1 MQQFFSSTFIIL
13 TRRRMRIPLKQL
25 LAVPLLCFLLA
36 ATPAFAKTGTLV
48 VAFGT
53 TVESARPAID
63 DIVNVYKQ
71 RGDDPVLLAF
81 TSDIIRAKLAEEGKL
96 VLSVHAALSK
106 MAELGVTDLRVQ
118 TLHISPGEEYQ
129 QFERMAVKFIA
140 RHPETFQSMKVGYP
154 LLLSEK
160 DLDDVIKVVLA
171 SLPKRKPHDAVILM
185 GHGNKRGP
193 GDLNM
198 LAIAEAFHKADPH
211 VWLAT
216 VEGSLT
222 FDKVLPKVKASGAK
236 RVWLRPFMVVAG
248 DHAHNDMAGP
258 EKDSWASRIKA
269 MGMEPLPIF
278 EGLGQLKGIQD
289 LYLSHTNNAVVD
301 LVNTKK
307 AE

>member
-1 MQQFFSSTFIIL
+1 
-13 TRRRMRIPLKQL
+13 MRIPLKTL
-25 LAVPLLCFLLA
+25 LSAFLFCCLLA
-36 ATPAFAKTGTLV
+36 AVPAHAKNGMLV

-63 DIVNVYKQ
+63 DIVNAYKQ
-71 RGDDPVLLAF
+71 RGDDPVVLAF
-81 TSDIIRAKLAEEGKL
+81 TSDIIRSKLAEEGKP
-96 VLSVHAALSK
+96 VLSVRAALSQ
-106 MAELGVTDLRVQ
+106 MVEQGVTDLRVQ

-140 RHPETFQSMKVGYP
+140 THPEAFKTMKVGYP
-154 LLLSEK
+154 LLMSEK
-160 DLDDVIKVVLA
+160 DLNDVIKVVLA
-171 SLPKRKPHDAVILM
+171 SLPKRQAHDAVVLM

-198 LAIAEAFHKADPH
+198 LAVAAAVHKADPH

-222 FDKVLPKVKASGAK
+222 FDEVLPQIKASGAK

-258 EKDSWASRIKA
+258 EKDSWASRVKA
-269 MGMEPLPIF
+269 AGMQPMPIF
-278 EGLGQLKGIQD
+278 EGLGQIKGIQAI
-289 LYLSHTNNAVVD
+289 YLNHTDNAVVD

-307 AE
+307 AD

>member
-1 MQQFFSSTFIIL
+1 
-13 TRRRMRIPLKQL
+13 MRISLKQL
-25 LAVPLLCFLLA
+25 LFAFLFCFLLTA
-36 ATPAFAKTGTLV
+36 VPAHAKTGMLV

-53 TVESARPAID
+53 TFESARPAID
-63 DIVNVYKQ
+63 DVVNAYKR

-81 TSDIIRAKLAEEGKL
+81 TSDIIRAKLAEEGKPI
-96 VLSVHAALSK
+96 LSVHAALSK

-118 TLHISPGEEYQ
+118 TLHIAPGEEYQ

-140 RHPETFQSMKVGYP
+140 THPGTFQSMEVGYP
-154 LLLSEK
+154 LLMSEK
-160 DLDDVIKVVLA
+160 DLNDVIKVVLA
-171 SLPKRKPHDAVILM
+171 SLPKRQAHDAVVLM

-198 LAIAEAFHKADPH
+198 LAVAEAVHKADPK

-222 FDKVLPKVKASGAK
+222 INDVLPKVKASGAK

-258 EKDSWASRIKA
+258 EKDSWASRVKA
-269 MGMEPLPIF
+269 MGMEAMPIL
-278 EGLGQLKGIQD
+278 EGLGQLKGIQAI
-289 LYLSHTNNAVVD
+289 YLSHTDNAVVD

-307 AE
+307 AD